1 MGQGRGIDMTKIV
14 HARLNEK
21 GEIMY
26 GLPGDQTG
34 EEVVKQ
40 DFYESAWHTVYRAKE
55 TAIAKHM
62 ARNAEAIAKNDAF
75 GYGQDDRYS
84 GFYESLKVNFDFSAV
99 TTPCAFDC
107 SSMVMTLLVAAGIN
121 VPKAFYTWNMHD
133 YMIKTGQFKVIPY
146 TKGMALKQGDI
157 VLKTG
162 HVVIVV
168 EGDDTDYPEWVGE
181 CYGAEFVTVRTA
193 PDDKAGKADWST
205 LGTGNLFG
213 VIGEDGDWYRIRIAE
228 KYEGY
233 IPKRNVLRKTVAKT
247 GIVISDVYVRAN
259 AGASYK
265 ALGILKKGT
274 TAEIC
279 DTKKAANGADWYYIK
294 YKDAWG
300 FSSAKYIK

>member
-1 MGQGRGIDMTKIV
+1 MAKIV

-21 GEIMY
+21 GGIMY

-55 TAIAKHM
+55 IAIAKHM

-75 GYGQDDRYS
+75 GYGQDNRYS
-84 GFYESLKVNFDFSAV
+84 GFDESLKVNFDFSAV

-133 YMIKTGQFKVIPY
+133 YMVKTGQFEIIPY

-181 CYGAEFVTVRTA
+181 CYGAALVPVY
-193 PDDKAGKADWST
+193 ADPEENDHRCSWPT

-213 VIGEDGDWYRIRIAE
+213 VIGENGAFYKIRIAE
-228 KYEGY
+228 KHVGY
-233 IPKRNVLRKTVAKT
+233 ILKQYVLRKTPLKT
-247 GIVISDVYVRAN
+247 MKVIGDVYVRTNPGAN
-259 AGASYK
+259 YRSIGV
-265 ALGILKKGT
+265 LHTG
-274 TAEIC
+274 EEVVVC
-279 DTKKAANGADWYYIK
+279 DTKKAANGADWYYIRFGDG
-294 YKDAWG
+294 YG
-300 FSSAKYIK
+300 FSSSKFIK

>member
-1 MGQGRGIDMTKIV
+1 MAKIV

-75 GYGQDDRYS
+75 GYGQDNRYS
-84 GFYESLKVNFDFSAV
+84 GFDESLKVNFDFSAV

-121 VPKAFYTWNMHD
+121 VPKAFFTWNMHD
-133 YMIKTGQFKVIPY
+133 YMIKTGQFEVIPY
-146 TKGMALKQGDI
+146 TKDMTLKPGDI

-181 CYGAEFVTVRTA
+181 CYGAALVPVY
-193 PDDKAGKADWST
+193 ADPEENDHRCTWPT

-213 VIGEDGDWYRIRIAE
+213 VIGEDGAFYKIRIAE
-228 KYEGY
+228 KHVGY
-233 IPKRNVLRKTVAKT
+233 ILKPYVLRKTPLKT
-247 GIVISDVYVRAN
+247 MKVTGDVYVRTNPGAN
-259 AGASYK
+259 FRSIGV
-265 ALGILKKGT
+265 LHTG
-274 TAEIC
+274 EEVVVC
-279 DTKKAANGADWYYIK
+279 DIKKAANGADWYYVR
-294 YKDAWG
+294 YNDGYG
-300 FSSAKYIK
+300 FSSSKFIK

>member
-1 MGQGRGIDMTKIV
+1 MTKIV

-75 GYGQDDRYS
+75 GYGQDNRYS
-84 GFYESLKVNFDFSAV
+84 GFDESLKVNFDFSAV

-107 SSMVMTLLVAAGIN
+107 SSMIMTLLVAAGIN

-133 YMIKTGQFKVIPY
+133 YMIKTGQFEVIPY
-146 TKGMALKQGDI
+146 TKGMTLKQGDI

-162 HVVIVV
+162 HVVMVV
-168 EGDDTDYPEWVGE
+168 EGNENDYPEWVGE
-181 CYGAEFVTVRTA
+181 CYGAQFVPVY
-193 PDDKAGKADWST
+193 ADPEENDHRCSWPT
-205 LGTGNLFG
+205 LGTGNLFS
-213 VIGEDGDWYRIRIAE
+213 VIGEEGTFYRIRIAE
-228 KYEGY
+228 KHVGY
-233 IPKRNVLRKTVAKT
+233 ILKPYVLRKTPLKT
-247 GIVISDVYVRAN
+247 MKVIGDVYVRTNPGAN
-259 AGASYK
+259 FRSIGVLHAG
-265 ALGILKKGT
+265 
-274 TAEIC
+274 EEVVVC
-279 DTKKAANGADWYYIK
+279 DTKKAANGADWYYVR
-294 YKDAWG
+294 YNDGYG
-300 FSSAKYIK
+300 FSSSKFIK

>member
-1 MGQGRGIDMTKIV
+1 MAKIV

-75 GYGQDDRYS
+75 GYGQDNRYS
-84 GFYESLKVNFDFSAV
+84 GFDESLKVNFDFSAV

-133 YMIKTGQFKVIPY
+133 YMVKTGQFEVIPY
-146 TKGMALKQGDI
+146 TKGMTLKQGDI

-162 HVVIVV
+162 HVVMVV
-168 EGDDTDYPEWVGE
+168 EGNENDYPEWVGE
-181 CYGAEFVTVRTA
+181 CYGAALVPVY
-193 PDDKAGKADWST
+193 ADPEENDHRCSWPT

-213 VIGEDGDWYRIRIAE
+213 VIGEDRAFFKIRIAE
-228 KYEGY
+228 KHVGY
-233 IPKRNVLRKTVAKT
+233 ILKQYALRKTPLK
-247 GIVISDVYVRAN
+247 IMKVIGDVYVRTN
-259 AGASYK
+259 PGASFRSIGVLH
-265 ALGILKKGT
+265 AG
-274 TAEIC
+274 EEVVVC
-279 DTKKAANGADWYYIK
+279 DTKKAANGADWYYVR
-294 YKDAWG
+294 YNDGYG
-300 FSSAKYIK
+300 FSSSKFIK

>member
-1 MGQGRGIDMTKIV
+1 MTKIV
-14 HARLNEK
+14 HARINEN
-21 GEIMY
+21 GQIMY

-75 GYGQDDRYS
+75 GYGQDNRYS
-84 GFYESLKVNFDFSAV
+84 GFDESLKVNFDFSAV

-133 YMIKTGQFKVIPY
+133 YMVKTGQFEVIPY
-146 TKGMALKQGDI
+146 TKDMTLKPGDI

-162 HVVIVV
+162 HVVMVV
-168 EGDDTDYPEWVGE
+168 EGNENDYPEWVGE
-181 CYGAEFVTVRTA
+181 CYGAQFVPVY
-193 PDDKAGKADWST
+193 ADPEENDHRCSWPT

-213 VIGEDGDWYRIRIAE
+213 VIGEDEAFFKIRIAE
-228 KYEGY
+228 KHVGY
-233 IPKRNVLRKTVAKT
+233 ILKPYVLRKTPLKT
-247 GIVISDVYVRAN
+247 MKVIGDVYVRTNPGAN
-259 AGASYK
+259 FRSIGV
-265 ALGILKKGT
+265 LHTG
-274 TAEIC
+274 EEVVVC
-279 DTKKAANGADWYYIK
+279 DTKKAANGADWYYIRFGDG
-294 YKDAWG
+294 YG
-300 FSSAKYIK
+300 FSSSKFIK

>member
-1 MGQGRGIDMTKIV
+1 MAKIV

-21 GEIMY
+21 GQIMY

-55 TAIAKHM
+55 PAIAKHM
-62 ARNAEAIAKNDAF
+62 AKNAEAIAKNDAF
-75 GYGQDDRYS
+75 GYGQDNRYS
-84 GFYESLKVNFDFSAV
+84 GFDESLKVNFDFSAV

-107 SSMVMTLLVAAGIN
+107 SSMIMTLLVAAGIN

-133 YMIKTGQFKVIPY
+133 YMIKTGQFEVIPY
-146 TKGMALKQGDI
+146 TKDMTLKPGDI

-181 CYGAEFVTVRTA
+181 CYGAQFVPVY
-193 PDDKAGKADWST
+193 ADPEENDHRCSWPT

-213 VIGEDGDWYRIRIAE
+213 VIGEDGAFYKIRIAE
-228 KYEGY
+228 KHVGY
-233 IPKRNVLRKTVAKT
+233 ILKQYVLRKTPLKT
-247 GIVISDVYVRAN
+247 MKVIGDVYVRTN
-259 AGASYK
+259 PGASFRSIGV
-265 ALGILKKGT
+265 LHTG
-274 TAEIC
+274 EEVVVC
-279 DTKKAANGADWYYIK
+279 DTKKAANGADWYYIRFGDG
-294 YKDAWG
+294 YG
-300 FSSAKYIK
+300 FSSSKFIK

>member
-1 MGQGRGIDMTKIV
+1 MAQIV

-55 TAIAKHM
+55 VAIAKHM
-62 ARNAEAIAKNDAF
+62 VKGAEAIAKNDAF
-75 GYGQDDRYS
+75 GYGQDDRYT
-84 GFYESLKVNFDFSAV
+84 GYEESRKVNFDFSAV

-107 SSMVMTLLVAAGIN
+107 SSMIMTLLVAAGID

-133 YMIKTGQFKVIPY
+133 YMVKTGQFDVIPY
-146 TKGMALKQGDI
+146 ADAKPLKPGDI

-162 HVVIVV
+162 HVVMVV
-168 EGDDTDYPEWVGE
+168 EGDSDYTEWVGE
-181 CYGAEFVTVRTA
+181 CYGIDFLTVRSKPNEHSEIA
-193 PDDKAGKADWST
+193 EWST

-213 VIGEDGDWYRIRIAE
+213 VIGEEGEWYQIRIAD
-228 KYEGY
+228 KYIGW
-233 IPKRNVLRKTVAKT
+233 IPKQYVLRKTPLRIGRVT
-247 GIVISDVYVRAN
+247 GDVYVRVN
-259 AGASYK
+259 AGANFR
-265 ALGILKKGT
+265 AIGILKKGDNVT
-274 TAEIC
+274 IC
-279 DTKKAANGADWYYIK
+279 DTKKAQNGADWYFIQYR
-294 YKDAWG
+294 DAWG

>member
-1 MGQGRGIDMTKIV
+1 MAKIV

-55 TAIAKHM
+55 PAIAKHM

-75 GYGQDDRYS
+75 GYGQDNRYS
-84 GFYESLKVNFDFSAV
+84 GFDESLKVNFDFSAV

-121 VPKAFYTWNMHD
+121 VPKAFFTWNMHD
-133 YMIKTGQFKVIPY
+133 YMVKTGQFEVIPY
-146 TKGMALKQGDI
+146 TKGMTLKQGDI

-162 HVVIVV
+162 HVVMVV
-168 EGDDTDYPEWVGE
+168 EGNENDYPEWIGE
-181 CYGAEFVTVRTA
+181 CYGAALVPVY
-193 PDDKAGKADWST
+193 ADPEENDHRCSWPT

-213 VIGEDGDWYRIRIAE
+213 VIGEDGAFFKIRIAE
-228 KYEGY
+228 KHVGY
-233 IPKRNVLRKTVAKT
+233 ILKQYALRKTPLKT
-247 GIVISDVYVRAN
+247 MKVIGDVYVRTNPGAN
-259 AGASYK
+259 FRSIGVLHAG
-265 ALGILKKGT
+265 
-274 TAEIC
+274 EEVVVC
-279 DTKKAANGADWYYIK
+279 DTKKAANGADWYYVR
-294 YKDAWG
+294 YNDGYG
-300 FSSAKYIK
+300 FSSSKFIK

>member
-1 MGQGRGIDMTKIV
+1 MAKIV

-62 ARNAEAIAKNDAF
+62 AKGAEAIAKNDAF
-75 GYGQDDRYS
+75 GYGQDNRYS
-84 GFYESLKVNFDFSAV
+84 GFDESLKVNFDFSAV

-121 VPKAFYTWNMHD
+121 VPKAFFTWNMHD
-133 YMIKTGQFKVIPY
+133 YMVKTGQFEVIPY
-146 TKGMALKQGDI
+146 TKGMTLKQGDI

-181 CYGAEFVTVRTA
+181 CYGAQFVPVY
-193 PDDKAGKADWST
+193 ADPEENDHRCSWPT

-213 VIGEDGDWYRIRIAE
+213 VIGEDGAFYKIRIAE
-228 KYEGY
+228 KHVGY
-233 IPKRNVLRKTVAKT
+233 ILKQYALRKTPLKT
-247 GIVISDVYVRAN
+247 MKVIGDVYVRTNPGAN
-259 AGASYK
+259 FRSIGVLHAG
-265 ALGILKKGT
+265 
-274 TAEIC
+274 EEVVVC
-279 DTKKAANGADWYYIK
+279 DIKKAANGADWYYIRFGDG
-294 YKDAWG
+294 YG
-300 FSSAKYIK
+300 FSSSKFIK

>member
-1 MGQGRGIDMTKIV
+1 MAKIV

-75 GYGQDDRYS
+75 GYGQDNRYS
-84 GFYESLKVNFDFSAV
+84 GFDESLKVNFDFSAV

-121 VPKAFYTWNMHD
+121 VPKAFFTWNMHD
-133 YMIKTGQFKVIPY
+133 YMVKTGQFEVIPY

-181 CYGAEFVTVRTA
+181 CYGAQFVPVY
-193 PDDKAGKADWST
+193 ADPEENDHRCSWPT

-213 VIGEDGDWYRIRIAE
+213 VIGEDGAFYKIRIAE
-228 KYEGY
+228 KHVGY
-233 IPKRNVLRKTVAKT
+233 ILKQYALRKTPLKT
-247 GIVISDVYVRAN
+247 MKVIGDVYVRTN
-259 AGASYK
+259 PGASFRQIGV
-265 ALGILKKGT
+265 LHTG
-274 TAEIC
+274 EEVVVC
-279 DTKKAANGADWYYIK
+279 DTKKAANGADWYYVR
-294 YKDAWG
+294 YNDGYG
-300 FSSAKYIK
+300 FSSSKFIK

>member
-1 MGQGRGIDMTKIV
+1 MAKIV

-62 ARNAEAIAKNDAF
+62 ARNAEAIANNDAF

-84 GFYESLKVNFDFSAV
+84 GFDESLKVNFDFSAV

-133 YMIKTGQFKVIPY
+133 YMVKTGQFEVIPY

-181 CYGAEFVTVRTA
+181 CYGANFVPVY
-193 PDDKAGKADWST
+193 ADPEENDHRCSWPT

-213 VIGEDGDWYRIRIAE
+213 VIGEDGGFYKIRIAE
-228 KYEGY
+228 KHVGY
-233 IPKRNVLRKTVAKT
+233 ILKQYVLRKTPLKT
-247 GIVISDVYVRAN
+247 MKVIGDVYVRTNPGAN
-259 AGASYK
+259 YRSIGV
-265 ALGILKKGT
+265 LRTG
-274 TAEIC
+274 EEVVVC
-279 DTKKAANGADWYYIK
+279 DTKKAANGADWYYIRFGDG
-294 YKDAWG
+294 YG
-300 FSSAKYIK
+300 FSSSKFIK

>member
-1 MGQGRGIDMTKIV
+1 MVKIV

-75 GYGQDDRYS
+75 GYGQDNRYS
-84 GFYESLKVNFDFSAV
+84 GFDESLKVNFDFSAV

-121 VPKAFYTWNMHD
+121 VPKAFFTWNMHD
-133 YMIKTGQFKVIPY
+133 YMVKTRQFEIIPY
-146 TKGMALKQGDI
+146 TKGMTLKPGDI

-162 HVVIVV
+162 HVVMVV
-168 EGDDTDYPEWVGE
+168 EGNENDYPEWVGE
-181 CYGAEFVTVRTA
+181 FYGAAFGTVYSK
-193 PDDKAGKADWST
+193 PNDHSEKAEWHT
-205 LGTGNLFG
+205 LGTGNLF
-213 VIGEDGDWYRIRIAE
+213 VVVGEEGDWYRIRIAD
-228 KYEGY
+228 KYYGY
-233 IPKRNVLRKTVAKT
+233 IPKVNVLRKTPLRT
-247 GIVISDVYVRAN
+247 GKVTGDVYVRVN
-259 AGASYK
+259 AGANFK
-265 ALGILKKGT
+265 AIGVLKQGEDVT
-274 TAEIC
+274 IC
-279 DTKKAANGADWYYIK
+279 DTKKAQNGADWYYIL

>member
-1 MGQGRGIDMTKIV
+1 MAKIV

-55 TAIAKHM
+55 PAIAKHM

-75 GYGQDDRYS
+75 GYGQDNRYS
-84 GFYESLKVNFDFSAV
+84 GFDESLKVNFDFSAV

-107 SSMVMTLLVAAGIN
+107 SSMIMTLLVAAGIN

-133 YMIKTGQFKVIPY
+133 YMIKTGQFDIIPY
-146 TKGMALKQGDI
+146 TKGMTLKKGDI

-162 HVVIVV
+162 HVVMVV
-168 EGDDTDYPEWVGE
+168 EGNENDYPEWVGE
-181 CYGAEFVTVRTA
+181 CYGAALVPVY
-193 PDDKAGKADWST
+193 ADPEENDHRCSWPT

-213 VIGEDGDWYRIRIAE
+213 VIGEDGAFYKIRIAE
-228 KYEGY
+228 KHVGY
-233 IPKRNVLRKTVAKT
+233 ILKQYVLRKTPLKT
-247 GIVISDVYVRAN
+247 MKVIGDVYVRTNPGAN
-259 AGASYK
+259 FRSIGVLHAG
-265 ALGILKKGT
+265 
-274 TAEIC
+274 EEVVVC
-279 DTKKAANGADWYYIK
+279 DIKKAANGADWYYVR
-294 YKDAWG
+294 YNDGYG
-300 FSSAKYIK
+300 FSSSKFIK

>member
-1 MGQGRGIDMTKIV
+1 MAKIV

-75 GYGQDDRYS
+75 GYGQDNRYS
-84 GFYESLKVNFDFSAV
+84 GFDESLKVNFDFSAV

-133 YMIKTGQFKVIPY
+133 YMVKTGQFEVIPY
-146 TKGMALKQGDI
+146 AKGMTLKQGDI

-181 CYGAEFVTVRTA
+181 CYGAALVPVY
-193 PDDKAGKADWST
+193 ADPEENDHRCSWPT

-213 VIGEDGDWYRIRIAE
+213 VIGEDGAFFKIRIAGVHV
-228 KYEGY
+228 GY
-233 IPKRNVLRKTVAKT
+233 ILKPYVLRKTPLRIGRVT
-247 GIVISDVYVRAN
+247 SDVYVRTN
-259 AGASYK
+259 PGASFK
-265 ALGILKKGT
+265 AIGVLKKGQ
-274 TAEIC
+274 EVVVC
-279 DTKKAANGADWYYIK
+279 DTKKASNGADWYYIRFGDG
-294 YKDAWG
+294 YG
-300 FSSAKYIK
+300 FSSSKFIK

>member
-1 MGQGRGIDMTKIV
+1 MTKIV

-75 GYGQDDRYS
+75 GYGQDNRYS
-84 GFYESLKVNFDFSAV
+84 GFDESLKVNFDFSAV

-107 SSMVMTLLVAAGIN
+107 SSMIMTLLVAAGIN

-133 YMIKTGQFKVIPY
+133 YMIKTGQFEVIPY
-146 TKGMALKQGDI
+146 TKGMTLKQGDI

-162 HVVIVV
+162 HVVMVV
-168 EGDDTDYPEWVGE
+168 EGNENDYPEWVGE
-181 CYGAEFVTVRTA
+181 CYGAQFVPVY
-193 PDDKAGKADWST
+193 ADPEENDHRCSWPT
-205 LGTGNLFG
+205 LGTGNLFS
-213 VIGEDGDWYRIRIAE
+213 VIGEERTFYRIRIAE
-228 KYEGY
+228 KHVGY
-233 IPKRNVLRKTVAKT
+233 ILKPYVLRKTPLKT
-247 GIVISDVYVRAN
+247 MKVIGDVYVRTNPGAN
-259 AGASYK
+259 FRSIGVLHAG
-265 ALGILKKGT
+265 
-274 TAEIC
+274 EEVVVC
-279 DTKKAANGADWYYIK
+279 DTKKAANGADWYYVR
-294 YKDAWG
+294 YNDGYG
-300 FSSAKYIK
+300 FSSSKFIK

>member
-1 MGQGRGIDMTKIV
+1 MAKIV

-21 GEIMY
+21 GQIMY

-55 TAIAKHM
+55 PAIAKHM
-62 ARNAEAIAKNDAF
+62 AKNAEAIAKNDAF
-75 GYGQDDRYS
+75 GYGQDNRYS
-84 GFYESLKVNFDFSAV
+84 GFDESLKVNFDFSAV

-107 SSMVMTLLVAAGIN
+107 SSMIMTLLVAAGIN

-133 YMIKTGQFKVIPY
+133 YMIKTGQFEVIPY
-146 TKGMALKQGDI
+146 TKDMTLKPGDI

-181 CYGAEFVTVRTA
+181 CYGAQFVPVY
-193 PDDKAGKADWST
+193 ADPEENDHRCSWPT

-213 VIGEDGDWYRIRIAE
+213 VIGEDGAFYKIRIAE
-228 KYEGY
+228 KHVGY
-233 IPKRNVLRKTVAKT
+233 ILKQYVLRKTPLKT
-247 GIVISDVYVRAN
+247 MKVIGDVYVRTN
-259 AGASYK
+259 PGVNFRQIGV
-265 ALGILKKGT
+265 LHTG
-274 TAEIC
+274 EEVVVC
-279 DTKKAANGADWYYIK
+279 DTKKAANGADWYYIRFGDG
-294 YKDAWG
+294 YG
-300 FSSAKYIK
+300 FSSSKFIK